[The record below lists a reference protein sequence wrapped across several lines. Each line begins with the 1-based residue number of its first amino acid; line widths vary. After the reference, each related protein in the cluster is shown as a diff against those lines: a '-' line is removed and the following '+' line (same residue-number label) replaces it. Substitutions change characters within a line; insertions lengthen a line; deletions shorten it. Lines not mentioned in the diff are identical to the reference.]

1 MAATGWLAHS
11 TRAALT
17 GLRKR
22 GMILTK
28 GCDAE
33 GRTAYRLTD
42 DATTLRSGDGR
53 RDQPR
58 AQGARSR
65 ALASLDLGD
74 LRIRW
79 RQHLR
84 TAPPPHL
91 SRPLMVRLLAYR
103 IQAKDAGRPRS
114 RPAPGCSIGSRRSA
128 CAGAPP
134 PNARPSRRRRPSSR
148 RSRRPGFGPARCWC
162 GSSGVRSTP
171 SLWWRVGLPGGRR
184 PMPACRRSLVRSP
197 APAGTDPAS
206 SGCGT
211 R

>member
-1 MAATGWLAHS
+1 MAAVISPEL
-11 TRAALT
+11 
-17 GLRKR
+17 KR
-22 GMILTK
+22 EI
-28 GCDAE
+28 E
-33 GRTAYRLTD
+33 
-42 DATTLRSGDGR
+42 
-53 RDQPR
+53 
-58 AQGARSR
+58 

-91 SRPLMVRLLAYR
+91 SRPLMVRLVAYR
-103 IQAKDAGRPRS
+103 IQARMLGDLDRDSARLLDRIAKERL
-114 RPAPGCSIGSRRSA
+114 RRRA
-128 CAGAPP
+128 AAERAAKPKAPP
-134 PNARPSRRRRPSSR
+134 LVPPI
-148 RSRRPGFGPARCWC
+148 RRPGFGPARCWC